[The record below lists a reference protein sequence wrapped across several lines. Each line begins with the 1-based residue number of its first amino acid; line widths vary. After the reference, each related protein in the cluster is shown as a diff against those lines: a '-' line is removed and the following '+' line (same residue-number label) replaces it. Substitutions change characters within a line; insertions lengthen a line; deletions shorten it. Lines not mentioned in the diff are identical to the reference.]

1 MEHLVPMTTCMCCC
15 EEVWSGCVLL
25 GKKRT
30 KFVRQIIVWRG
41 IKVREGETLTMNT
54 KRDKIIQDM
63 EEIIVYIWWS
73 VCLCVNGRISEI
85 VNTGNVDG
93 DVR

>member
-1 MEHLVPMTTCMCCC
+1 MISRFSL
-15 EEVWSGCVLL
+15 SLSLSLL
-25 GKKRT
+25 PT
-30 KFVRQIIVWRG
+30 PSPSHI
-41 IKVREGETLTMNT
+41 
-54 KRDKIIQDM
+54 KRDKITQDM

-73 VCLCVNGRISEI
+73 VCLCVNRRISEI

>member
-1 MEHLVPMTTCMCCC
+1 M
-15 EEVWSGCVLL
+15 
-25 GKKRT
+25 GKRGHKV

-41 IKVREGETLTMNT
+41 IKVRERETLTMNT
-54 KRDKIIQDM
+54 KRDKITQDM
-63 EEIIVYIWWS
+63 EEIIVNIWWS
-73 VCLCVNGRISEI
+73 VCLCVNRRISEI

>member
-1 MEHLVPMTTCMCCC
+1 M
-15 EEVWSGCVLL
+15 
-25 GKKRT
+25 
-30 KFVRQIIVWRG
+30 
-41 IKVREGETLTMNT
+41 REGETLTMNT
-54 KRDKIIQDM
+54 KRDKITQDM

-73 VCLCVNGRISEI
+73 VCLCVNRRISEI

>member
-1 MEHLVPMTTCMCCC
+1 MCKMGHK
-15 EEVWSGCVLL
+15 V
-25 GKKRT
+25 
-30 KFVRQIIVWRG
+30 KFVRQIIEWRG

-54 KRDKIIQDM
+54 KRDKITQDM

-73 VCLCVNGRISEI
+73 VCLCVNRRISEI

-93 DVR
+93 DV

>member
-1 MEHLVPMTTCMCCC
+1 M
-15 EEVWSGCVLL
+15 S
-25 GKKRT
+25 KRGHKV
-30 KFVRQIIVWRG
+30 KFVRQIIKWRG

-54 KRDKIIQDM
+54 KRDKITQDM

-73 VCLCVNGRISEI
+73 VCLCVNRRISEI

>member
-1 MEHLVPMTTCMCCC
+1 MKR
-15 EEVWSGCVLL
+15 SGL
-25 GKKRT
+25 GVYFVGKRRHNYKV
-30 KFVRQIIVWRG
+30 KFVRQIIEWRR

-54 KRDKIIQDM
+54 KRDKITQDM

-73 VCLCVNGRISEI
+73 VCLCVNRRISEI

>member
-1 MEHLVPMTTCMCCC
+1 M
-15 EEVWSGCVLL
+15 
-25 GKKRT
+25 
-30 KFVRQIIVWRG
+30 RQIIVWRG

-54 KRDKIIQDM
+54 KRDKITQDM

-73 VCLCVNGRISEI
+73 VCLCVNRRISEI

>member
-1 MEHLVPMTTCMCCC
+1 M
-15 EEVWSGCVLL
+15 
-25 GKKRT
+25 GKIGHKV
-30 KFVRQIIVWRG
+30 KIVRQIIVWRG
-41 IKVREGETLTMNT
+41 IKVRERETLTMNT
-54 KRDKIIQDM
+54 KRDKITQDM

-73 VCLCVNGRISEI
+73 VCLCVNRRISEI